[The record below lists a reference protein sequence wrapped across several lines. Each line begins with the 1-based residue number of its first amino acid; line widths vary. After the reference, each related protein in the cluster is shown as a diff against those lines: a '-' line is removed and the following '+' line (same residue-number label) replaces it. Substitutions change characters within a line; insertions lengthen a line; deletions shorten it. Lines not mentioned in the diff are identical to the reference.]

1 MIAILLEEFPY
12 EQDIRELCMAFY
24 PGISFIYTAGEEVI
38 FSCNVKKEKD
48 FYLAKVEYPDKVHKF
63 TIDALLSRYEV
74 KNILKRNLYEIF
86 FEHTATKL
94 PWGTLTGIRPTK
106 IVLNMLE
113 DNLDKE
119 SIYKNLKATYL
130 MSDEK
135 IDLSYKVAAKEKSI
149 LDKIDY
155 KDNYSLYI
163 GIPYCP
169 SICSYCSF
177 SAYPIKAWQHGKK
190 DYVKALCKELKAVA
204 KANEHRKLL
213 SLYMGGGTPTSL
225 EADEL
230 KEILSCV
237 RDEFDMR
244 NVLEISVE
252 AGRPD
257 SISTDKLK
265 VLKMMGV
272 GRISINP
279 QSMNQSTLDKIGRF
293 HTVDMIAESFNM
305 ARGLGFDNI
314 NMDIILGLP
323 GEGVEEVKN
332 TLEKIKKLDPESL
345 TIHSLAV
352 KRAARLNNADEKYR
366 HIEDL
371 IMRESFNLSYTFCEN
386 MELEPYYLYRQ
397 KNMAGN
403 YENIG
408 FSKPGRE
415 CVYNIL
421 IMEEKQDII
430 ACGAGAS
437 SKLTGIT
444 EGKAKRLENVKDPK
458 LYIERIED
466 IIKNKE
472 MIR

>member
-1 MIAILLEEFPY
+1 
-12 EQDIRELCMAFY
+12 
-24 PGISFIYTAGEEVI
+24 
-38 FSCNVKKEKD
+38 
-48 FYLAKVEYPDKVHKF
+48 
-63 TIDALLSRYEV
+63 
-74 KNILKRNLYEIF
+74 
-86 FEHTATKL
+86 
-94 PWGTLTGIRPTK
+94 
-106 IVLNMLE
+106 
-113 DNLDKE
+113 
-119 SIYKNLKATYL
+119 
-130 MSDEK
+130 
-135 IDLSYKVAAKEKSI
+135 
-149 LDKIDY
+149 
-155 KDNYSLYI
+155 
-163 GIPYCP
+163 
-169 SICSYCSF
+169 
-177 SAYPIKAWQHGKK
+177 
-190 DYVKALCKELKAVA
+190 
-204 KANEHRKLL
+204 
-213 SLYMGGGTPTSL
+213 MGGGTPTSL

-293 HTVDMIAESFNM
+293 HTVDMIVESFNM

-371 IMRESFNLSYTFCEN
+371 IMSESFKLSYEFCEN
-386 MELEPYYLYRQ
+386 MGLEPYYLYRQ

-408 FSKPGRE
+408 SVSRVGN
-415 CVYNIL
+415 VYTIYL
-421 IMEEKQDII
+421 
-430 ACGAGAS
+430 
-437 SKLTGIT
+437 
-444 EGKAKRLENVKDPK
+444 
-458 LYIERIED
+458 
-466 IIKNKE
+466 
-472 MIR
+472 